1 MLKNK
6 MLMQAQLN
14 NMGLCPK
21 FSEFDRKLCFSA
33 NRLKE
38 KNLNHFPKVMCEEY
52 LISLF
57 LKHWLIDKTVV
68 NKQQIHPALAS
79 TGFQKLSKINLF
91 YSNITIGND
100 WENLSEKW
108 DLVL

>member
-1 MLKNK
+1 

-57 LKHWLIDKTVV
+57 LKH
-68 NKQQIHPALAS
+68 
-79 TGFQKLSKINLF
+79 
-91 YSNITIGND
+91 
-100 WENLSEKW
+100 
-108 DLVL
+108 